1 MTTLPQEMIMKELTK
16 ERQMLLNV
24 IDNQNNLIEILKNL
38 TDRLEDEIEQKE
50 AVLLV
55 TASLLIGLRGND
67 ALEFDDFLN
76 LCNEIINVIVGHF
89 SGMPIPDELV
99 DEIENGKNIISDII
113 EGKVHEMTN
122 VTFTFRDDGMH

>member
-1 MTTLPQEMIMKELTK
+1 MTTLPQEMFMKELTK

-67 ALEFDDFLN
+67 AMEFDDFLN

-113 EGKVHEMTN
+113 EGKVHEMTS
-122 VTFTFRDDGMH
+122 VTFTFKDDRMH